1 MNALVH
7 TLATVFGIGRLRPA
21 PGTIAS
27 LAALPVAFGLGL
39 LAHTD
44 WQGRAYVLLAGI
56 AAFAAGAWACEI
68 YCRETG
74 KTDPSECVID
84 EVAGQWIA
92 CAFAPLTIKAY
103 AVAFLF
109 FRAFDIAKPWPIG
122 RAEEIPGGLG
132 VMADDLLAG
141 LGAGIIVA
149 VLAHLGIV

>member
-1 MNALVH
+1 MNELAQII
-7 TLATVFGIGRLRPA
+7 ATVFGIGRLRPA

-27 LAALPVAFGLGL
+27 LAALPAAFCLALLGNT
-39 LAHTD
+39 AWD
-44 WQGRAYVLLAGI
+44 GRGYVLLAGI
-56 AAFAAGAWACEI
+56 AALAAGAWACEI

-92 CAFAPLTIKAY
+92 CAFAPLSLKAY

-109 FRAFDIAKPWPIG
+109 FRAFDIAKPWPIS
-122 RAEEIPGGLG
+122 RAEQLHGGIG

-141 LGAGIIVA
+141 LAAGFIVA
-149 VLAHLGIV
+149 ALAHLGIV